1 MFFIDWL
8 FKIIFFFLKVFVKFV
23 NRYEEFRKEVFRGDE
38 FLNFIC
44 FGFLGVFNLM
54 NLFFI

>member
-23 NRYEEFRKEVFRGDE
+23 NRYEEFRKEVFRDDGE
-38 FLNFIC
+38 
-44 FGFLGVFNLM
+44 GE
-54 NLFFI
+54 